1 MVTVLHLK
9 QLVSR
14 TYFCEGPLKAAD
26 YARGRNLFIAEG
38 CCANGIVTLTTGAF
52 LSGYAGYLGADDS
65 VNGIIGSIPVLLCT
79 LQMFSSIIL
88 ENISRR
94 KFLIAAFALIHR
106 LLLSSIFF
114 IPLFVK
120 ETAGRLAAVIA
131 IYAVA
136 HCFGAFIGT
145 GTGNWLLSLVPDSI
159 RGNYLGKKDAFAF
172 GFTTILSLIMGRIL
186 DWFRAGHQDLLG
198 YYIVG
203 LVVLSVA
210 FTDFWCLS
218 SIKEPAV
225 KPHRQSLKAVITEPF
240 LDKEYRKIIL
250 LYMFWNLA
258 LQVAGPFFSVYMVT
272 GLKLD
277 YTYITF
283 LGLISST
290 VRVFAAY
297 AWGRFADATSW
308 LKAAKCSMCLLGMVH
323 FSWLFMT
330 KDTYMV
336 LQPLLQA
343 LSGAA
348 WGGIAIAVFNIQY
361 QFAPSE
367 KRVLYVSANS
377 SYAGLCGFFAT
388 LLGAALL
395 KVLPSL
401 KLGSLTITGMQM
413 LFALSGSLI
422 VGCVIYIG
430 RRLPEDKKKAEQTA

>member
-1 MVTVLHLK
+1 MNT
-9 QLVSR
+9 
-14 TYFCEGPLKAAD
+14 A
-26 YARGRNLFIAEG
+26 
-38 CCANGIVTLTTGAF
+38 
-52 LSGYAGYLGADDS
+52 
-65 VNGIIGSIPVLLCT
+65 SI
-79 LQMFSSIIL
+79 
-88 ENISRR
+88 
-94 KFLIAAFALIHR
+94 
-106 LLLSSIFF
+106 
-114 IPLFVK
+114 
-120 ETAGRLAAVIA
+120 
-131 IYAVA
+131 
-136 HCFGAFIGT
+136 
-145 GTGNWLLSLVPDSI
+145 LSLIP
-159 RGNYLGKKDAFAF
+159 
-172 GFTTILSLIMGRIL
+172 ILSLIMGRIL

-210 FTDFWCLS
+210 FTDVWCLS

-258 LQVAGPFFSVYMVT
+258 LQVAGPLFSVYMVT

-395 KVLPSL
+395 KVCLLYTSR
-401 KLGSLTITGMQM
+401 
-413 LFALSGSLI
+413 
-422 VGCVIYIG
+422 CV
-430 RRLPEDKKKAEQTA
+430 